1 MAGEAGL
8 RWILACVAVLV
19 AATAAAQTQ
28 DGPSLEDRLPA
39 CAACHGEAGVSAMEG
54 TPSLAAQPSAY
65 SVVQLYMF
73 REGLRTGT
81 PMTDVAQDL
90 TDEDL
95 QAFADHFAA
104 LPPPAPPV
112 EGLADPK
119 RLERGRALAQ
129 THRCGIC
136 HRPDFSGQGQVPRLG
151 GQREDYLAK
160 ALREYKSG
168 ARPGYDPAMSEVM
181 ATIGEPE
188 IDDLAYFLARTG
200 R

>member
-1 MAGEAGL
+1 MAAERGLHWLLAGGL
-8 RWILACVAVLV
+8 VLA
-19 AATAAAQTQ
+19 AAAAAAQ
-28 DGPSLEDRLPA
+28 SLEERLPA
-39 CAACHGEAGVSAMEG
+39 CAACHGEAGVSPMEA

-73 REGLRTGT
+73 REGLRPGT
-81 PMTDVAQDL
+81 PMTDVAKDL

-104 LPPPAPPV
+104 LAPPV
-112 EGLADPK
+112 PATDGDSG
-119 RLERGRALAQ
+119 RIERGRALAQ
-129 THRCGIC
+129 THRCGVC
-136 HRPDFSGQGQVPRLG
+136 HRPDFSGQGQVPRLA

-168 ARPGYDPAMSEVM
+168 ARPGYDPAMAEVM
-181 ATIGEPE
+181 APIGEPE

-200 R
+200 K

>member
-1 MAGEAGL
+1 MAAERGLPWLLAGGL
-8 RWILACVAVLV
+8 VL
-19 AATAAAQTQ
+19 AAAAAVAQ
-28 DGPSLEDRLPA
+28 SLEERLPA
-39 CAACHGEAGVSAMEG
+39 CAACHGEAGVSQMEA

-65 SVVQLYMF
+65 SVAQLYMF
-73 REGLRTGT
+73 REGLRPGT
-81 PMTDVAQDL
+81 PMTDIAKDL

-104 LPPPAPPV
+104 LPSPAPATD
-112 EGLADPK
+112 GDAG

-129 THRCGIC
+129 THRCGVC
-136 HRPDFSGQGQVPRLG
+136 HRPDFSGQGQVPRLA

-168 ARPGYDPAMSEVM
+168 ARPGYDPAMAEVM
-181 ATIGEPE
+181 APIGEPE
-188 IDDLAYFLARTG
+188 IDALAYFLARTG